1 MRQSL
6 FFWIITL
13 LLAAG
18 CQSAN
23 YEKQIQD
30 LKEENARQVSKN
42 QAQQEYIEKITSSVV
57 DIQRN
62 LNRIQLRQEK
72 IAKVSS
78 DIEKSA
84 QRSDSTLKENILK
97 NISDIDTYLLE
108 NQKAL
113 SALESDLK
121 NADFKI
127 ESLENLVAELRFS
140 VLQREKQ
147 IMILK
152 EEVRNLNVQISALQ
166 NTVDVLDDV
175 ILQQEEE
182 LAKAY
187 YVIGSESELEQKN
200 IIEVKGGLLGV
211 IGRTVVA
218 SDSFN
223 PESFIEINTISTDTI
238 PIPAAL
244 DDISLVS
251 LHEKKSYT
259 LKALLNDRSLLM
271 IKNPYSF
278 WLKSKFLIITI
289 SE

>member
-1 MRQSL
+1 MRQLL

-23 YEKQIQD
+23 HEKQIQD

-78 DIEKSA
+78 DIEQSA
-84 QRSDSTLKENILK
+84 QRSDSTLKENIIK

-108 NQKAL
+108 SQKAL

-259 LKALLNDRSLLM
+259 LKALSSDRSLLM
-271 IKNPYSF
+271 IENPYSF
-278 WLKSKFLIITI
+278 WLKSKFLIITT